1 MLRAPS
7 PALSKAPWSWCSAK
21 AGVGWLGTAEG
32 LSCKYLALGLTPLA
46 AFFPNGV
53 STSEGRWPQP
63 SPITELFAFG
73 LGLRDPCLH
82 AKFTEEPR
90 KLSHAEEKAAT
101 YEIKAS
107 RRLGMVIIHKHSD
120 TPLARAKGVRTE
132 SFGKMNQ
139 GEIYLSAWRFP
150 VSSRSHSWKTR
161 KP

>member
-1 MLRAPS
+1 M
-7 PALSKAPWSWCSAK
+7 
-21 AGVGWLGTAEG
+21 GWLGTAEG
-32 LSCKYLALGLTPLA
+32 LSCKHLAQGLALLA

-73 LGLRDPCLH
+73 VGLRDPCLRGR
-82 AKFTEEPR
+82 FTEEPR

-107 RRLGMVIIHKHSD
+107 WRLEMVIIHKLSG
-120 TPLARAKGVRTE
+120 TPLTRAKGARTE

-139 GEIYLSAWRFP
+139 G
-150 VSSRSHSWKTR
+150 
-161 KP
+161 